1 MHQLGKQGSLL
12 ERPARPSSGHLRP
25 RPLLWVYTF
34 LLSLLHCAMLRCAV
48 LRRVI
53 VHDVNL
59 PINLDA
65 LLTAVGA
72 GLHACMAAG
81 AASGF

>member
-1 MHQLGKQGSLL
+1 M
-12 ERPARPSSGHLRP
+12 
-25 RPLLWVYTF
+25 VINF
-34 LLSLLHCAMLRCAV
+34 LLSLLRYAVIFCAV